1 MYFSGRCSHGRR
13 DGKKNQTPEK
23 RLFAASA
30 VGNRSD
36 EQLTSR
42 KAPHDVRQP
51 ELNHGRGCVE
61 IRCLLRKRRQ
71 IEVCDEGTEGG
82 ERGKKEQQKNATVR

>member
-13 DGKKNQTPEK
+13 DGKKNQTPKK
-23 RLFAASA
+23 RFFAAST

-36 EQLTSR
+36 EQLTSS

-51 ELNHGRGCVE
+51 EPNHGRGCVE

-82 ERGKKEQQKNATVR
+82 ERGKEEQQKNATVR